1 MNPEMG
7 ELPAASHGLLSGYAV
22 TSVTPSDQTTLVG
35 AILIALLANDG
46 ANVAA
51 MVPVET
57 GIDEPCESGSAGAL
71 IRWAAAHLDSP
82 RLVTP
87 FALEARRSPM
97 HAADASGTLL
107 HSAVFDRARE
117 ELCAGRSMFVIAD
130 AVGLLDPITPS
141 LTMLDLIA
149 RWTLPTIIVEPI
161 SRWSMGHVSLISSIL
176 LSRNIPVAG
185 VILSPRAPGDETEE
199 EAADAVA
206 ETLAV
211 TLGCP
216 VLFLPHVV
224 SIHDRGELLE
234 AAQSCGLEKIARRS
248 FP

>member
-7 ELPAASHGLLSGYAV
+7 ELPATGQGLLAGFAV
-22 TSVTPSDQTTLVG
+22 TSVTPSDQTTL
-35 AILIALLANDG
+35 AAATLIALLAHDG

-57 GIDEPCESGSAGAL
+57 GIDEPCEPGSAGAL

-87 FALEARRSPM
+87 FALEAHRSPL

-107 HSAVFDRARE
+107 HSAAFERARE
-117 ELCAGRSMFVIAD
+117 ELCAGRSMFVVCD

-141 LTMLDLIA
+141 LTMLELIA

-161 SRWSMGHVSLISSIL
+161 SRWSMGHVSLVVSAL

-185 VILSPRAPGDETEE
+185 VILSLRPHDDETED
-199 EAADAVA
+199 EAVDAMA
-206 ETLAV
+206 ETLAA
-211 TLGCP
+211 TLECP
-216 VLFLPHVV
+216 VLFLPHVI

-234 AAQSCGLEKIARRS
+234 AAQSCGMSRIARRS